1 MSAAA
6 PQISVILYS
15 RHDCHLCEQA
25 IADLEAL
32 QATFPHRLVVI
43 DVDSTPELIEKY
55 GAEVPAIEV
64 GPYKLKAPF
73 GRVEL
78 QITLGAARDR
88 QEQIDILDRA
98 DLSDLSTKWT
108 PADRFTYWFSRHY
121 VGVLNFFVII
131 YLGLPVVA
139 PFLMAAGIEA
149 PARLIYRGYSF
160 VCHQLA
166 FRSFFVLGEQPVYPR
181 AAAGLAGLMSYNQ
194 ATGLGEASTV
204 ADLTEARQFVG
215 DPAVGYKIALCERD
229 VAIYGGILIFGILYS
244 LTNRRMPALPWYL
257 WLLFGVLPI
266 ALDGLS
272 QMLSQPPLDFMTFR
286 ESTPFLRSLTGFLF
300 GFTTAWFGYPLV
312 EDTMKETRRIMV
324 RKLDR
329 IRRAESLASKPV
341 IPSE

>member
-6 PQISVILYS
+6 PEIPVILYS

-32 QATFPHRLVVI
+32 QATLPHRLVVI
-43 DVDSTPELIEKY
+43 DVDSTPELAEKY
-55 GAEVPAIEV
+55 GTEVPVIEA

-73 GRVEL
+73 GLVDL

-88 QEQIDILDRA
+88 QQQIDDLDRA
-98 DLSDLSTKWT
+98 ELNDLSTKWT
-108 PADRFTYWFSRHY
+108 PADRFSYWFSRHY

-215 DPAVGYKIALCERD
+215 DPVVGYKIALCERD

-257 WLLFGVLPI
+257 WLLFGVLPV

-272 QMLSQPPLDFMTFR
+272 QMFSQPPLGFMPFR
-286 ESTPFLRSLTGFLF
+286 ESTPYLRSLTGFLF

-312 EDTMKETRRIMV
+312 EETMKETRSIMT

-329 IRRAESLASKPV
+329 IRRAEALASKPV
-341 IPSE
+341 ISSE